1 MTGGHPVTWQLAV
14 AVLAGTGVGAGL
26 WLLVSPAPARTARA
40 GPWTRLRVTLSGR
53 TGARVA
59 AGLAV
64 GLAVLVLTRWVPV
77 AVAAAGAVIA
87 WPMLFGAAAE
97 QRATIQRLEALA
109 AWVEGLRDAIATSR
123 GLPEALPAASARAH
137 PALAAPLQ
145 ELSARIAA
153 REPIEAVLRRLAD
166 DLDDPIADQTVAALI
181 LNYRAQGRELK
192 TALTTLAAATRREV
206 EARRSVE
213 SDRRSTRRAVALIMI
228 ATVTVMV
235 AMAVFVR
242 DYAAPY
248 ATPTGQLVLTLVVAL
263 FGAGFA
269 VIRTL
274 SRYTTPDRF
283 LTSHHADGPDS
294 RAGRGGHPGFG
305 FSGSDRAGASAG
317 RAATGGAR
325 W

>member
-1 MTGGHPVTWQLAV
+1 VTWQLAA
-14 AVLAGTGVGAGL
+14 AVIAGTGIGAGL
-26 WLLVSPAPARTARA
+26 WLLVSPAPAGRTARA
-40 GPWTRLRVTLSGR
+40 GPWTRLRQILSGR
-53 TGARVA
+53 AGARIAV
-59 AGLAV
+59 GVAV
-64 GLAVLVLTRWVPV
+64 GLVVLLLTRWVPV
-77 AVAAAGAVIA
+77 AVAAAGAVIG
-87 WPMLFGAAAE
+87 WPVLFGAAAE

-109 AWVEGLRDAIATSR
+109 GWVEGLRDAIATSR
-123 GLPEALPAASARAH
+123 GLPEALPAASVRAH
-137 PALAAPLQ
+137 PALAAPLLQ
-145 ELSARIAA
+145 LTARIEA
-153 REPIEAVLRRLAD
+153 REPIETVLRRLAD

-213 SDRRSTRRAVALIMI
+213 SDRRSTRRAVALIMT
-228 ATVTVMV
+228 ATVAVMV

-248 ATPTGQLVLTLVVAL
+248 ATPSGQLVLALVVGLLA
-263 FGAGFA
+263 AGFA

-283 LTSHHADGPDS
+283 LTSHHPTNPSPTRPHNAHGPGS
-294 RAGRGGHPGFG
+294 
-305 FSGSDRAGASAG
+305 SGAAGALVG
-317 RAATGGAR
+317 RDATGGAR

>member
-1 MTGGHPVTWQLAV
+1 MTWQLAA
-14 AVLAGTGVGAGL
+14 AVLAGTGIGTGL
-26 WLLVSPAPARTARA
+26 WLLVSPAPATRAAQA
-40 GPWTRLRVTLSGR
+40 GPWSRLRVLLSGR

-59 AGLAV
+59 AGVAA
-64 GLAVLVLTRWVPV
+64 GLVVLLVTRWVPV

-87 WPMLFGAAAE
+87 WPVLFGAAAE
-97 QRATIQRLEALA
+97 QRATILRLEALA

-137 PALAAPLQ
+137 PALAGPLQ
-145 ELSARIAA
+145 ELRARIEA
-153 REPIEAVLRRLAD
+153 REPIEVVLRRLAD
-166 DLDDPIADQTVAALI
+166 DLDDPIADQAVAALI

-206 EARRSVE
+206 EARRTVE
-213 SDRRSTRRAVALIMI
+213 SDRRSTRRAVALIMT
-228 ATVTVMV
+228 ATVAVMI

-248 ATPTGQLVLTLVVAL
+248 ATPTGQLVLALVVAL
-263 FGAGFA
+263 LAAGFA

-283 LTSHHADGPDS
+283 LTGHHPSSHHPSSHHPNSHTGSRDG
-294 RAGRGGHPGFG
+294 
-305 FSGSDRAGASAG
+305 SGTAGAMSV
-317 RAATGGAR
+317 RNATGGAR

>member
-1 MTGGHPVTWQLAV
+1 MTWQLAA
-14 AVLAGTGVGAGL
+14 AVIAGTGIGAGL
-26 WLLVSPAPARTARA
+26 WLLVSPAPAARTARA
-40 GPWTRLRVTLSGR
+40 GPWTRLRETFSGR
-53 TGARVA
+53 SGARIAV
-59 AGLAV
+59 GVAV
-64 GLAVLVLTRWVPV
+64 GLVVLLLTRWVPV

-87 WPMLFGAAAE
+87 WPVLFGAAAE

-109 AWVEGLRDAIATSR
+109 GWVEGLRDAIATSR
-123 GLPEALPAASARAH
+123 GLPEALPAASVRAH
-137 PALAAPLQ
+137 PALAGPLQ
-145 ELSARIAA
+145 QLTARIAA
-153 REPIEAVLRRLAD
+153 REPIETVLRRLAD

-206 EARRSVE
+206 EARRTVE
-213 SDRRSTRRAVALIMI
+213 SDRRSTRRAVALIMT
-228 ATVTVMV
+228 ATVAVMV

-248 ATPTGQLVLTLVVAL
+248 ATPSGQLVLVLVVGLLA
-263 FGAGFA
+263 AGFA

-283 LTSHHADGPDS
+283 LTSHHPTNPFPARPHN
-294 RAGRGGHPGFG
+294 AHAPGS
-305 FSGSDRAGASAG
+305 SGAAGALVG
-317 RAATGGAR
+317 RDATGGAR